1 MAKPFDTIL
10 KTLLDVHED
19 DWAAYL
25 AARAGVP
32 FGQVSDIGTDLSI
45 TVQADKEYRINGA
58 VPALGN

>member
-25 AARAGVP
+25 AAQAGGP
-32 FGQVSDIGTDLSI
+32 FGQVTDNGTDLSI
-45 TVQADKEYRINGA
+45 TIQADKVYRINGP